1 MSPLATSQSVRR
13 LAADLARPRQDIE
26 SAFVAVGA
34 RLTEGAALLNTLSK
48 LFEALPGALGGS
60 DVEEA
65 TTRLNAV
72 AIRAEELAATF
83 GQEKADLARL
93 VEVVAAASSP
103 IADLKRAVKMMGIVS
118 VNARVTAAGIV
129 GDSDDFDVFTTDIA
143 TLSDSASQTI
153 QAFAQVYRQLTT
165 EVDRAATQRARFE
178 SAHAHTLAHLGSSL
192 AETLA
197 ALSQQRATALESS
210 AETGRVSRQIV
221 GRIGSAVMALQVG
234 DSTRQRIEHV
244 EAGLASLGDILDGK
258 ETLGQALASEDHDQ
272 ATAAIAA
279 LEQLQLTQTAASFAQ
294 EVEQAEQDL
303 TALAKDAGNIMARSR
318 DFGGDEPGQ
327 TSAIASLSAQLRT
340 AVTILGDFDAERAKL
355 ETVAAA
361 VQSTVK
367 TLLEHVEAVQEIEA
381 NMRLVSL
388 NAAVRCAQLGPRGAS
403 LTVIA
408 TQLRELTSETV
419 VAAEAAMARLDES
432 SSLAGSFGA
441 AATGQGAGQVGELE
455 QQANVALDI
464 LSRLD
469 QHMASALAR
478 LNTDGPKVIRLL
490 ENAAAGLSGQSA
502 MAEMLDDVALAV
514 AGLSREPA
522 PSTPSAELA
531 TILAGLRKLY
541 TMEAERQTHDRL
553 FPKTDMPVLSSAAND
568 PEPEAEMDLAD
579 FML

>member
-1 MSPLATSQSVRR
+1 MSTPASSASVRR

-65 TTRLNAV
+65 TTHLNAV
-72 AIRAEELAATF
+72 ALRAEELAATF
-83 GQEKADLARL
+83 GQEKADLERL
-93 VEVVAAASSP
+93 VDVVNAANSP

-165 EVDRAATQRARFE
+165 EVDRAVTQRARFE
-178 SAHAHTLAHLGSSL
+178 AAHADTLTHLGTSL
-192 AETLA
+192 ADTLT

-234 DSTRQRIEHV
+234 DATRQRIEHV
-244 EAGLASLGDILDGK
+244 EAGLAALAQLLDGQVAF
-258 ETLGQALASEDHDQ
+258 EQTIEPDQ
-272 ATAAIAA
+272 RGRAVAAIAA
-279 LEQLQLTQTAASFAQ
+279 LEQSQLSQTAASFAQ
-294 EVEQAEQDL
+294 ELDQANQAL
-303 TALAKDAGNIMARSR
+303 SALAADADNFMARSR
-318 DFGGDEPGQ
+318 DFGGDERGQ
-327 TSAIASLSAQLRT
+327 SSAIASLSAQLRT
-340 AVTILGDFDAERAKL
+340 AVTILSDFDAERAKL
-355 ETVAAA
+355 ETVATA

-419 VAAEAAMARLDES
+419 VAAEAAMTRLDES

-455 QQANVALDI
+455 QQATLALDI

-478 LNTDGPKVIRLL
+478 LNSDGPKVIKLL
-490 ENAAAGLSGQSA
+490 QNAAAGLSGQST
-502 MAEMLDDVALAV
+502 MAEMLDDLALSA
-514 AGLSREPA
+514 AALSPD
-522 PSTPSAELA
+522 PVPDNPTIELA
-531 TILAGLRKLY
+531 AILAGLRKLY
-541 TMEAERQTHDRL
+541 TMEAERQMHDQL
-553 FPKTDMPVLSSAAND
+553 FPQTDKAALTGAAND
-568 PEPEAEMDLAD
+568 AETDAEMDLAD